1 MLPAAEKITL
11 VLEGIGDDR
20 VRVNSSSLDH
30 PLVILPDQ
38 ALESWRSQKS
48 PSDPGR
54 TSAYWLNHDAVGVAE
69 VGYGRQRNSYSVTL

>member
-1 MLPAAEKITL
+1 MRLDLVHLAVEKVTL
-11 VLEGIGDDR
+11 ALEGIGAGK

-54 TSAYWLNHDAVGVAE
+54 TSAYWLNHDAVGVK
-69 VGYGRQRNSYSVTL
+69 RNSYGVTL